1 LSRTIDRWRQF
12 EARRRR
18 LTHNLAILASTT
30 VRADTGA
37 RIGVEQ
43 QLRQPNVR
51 LADLV
56 SEGSVQLDVDSD
68 AGGHDL
74 STAETIIKFEGYVR
88 R

>member
-1 LSRTIDRWRQF
+1 M
-12 EARRRR
+12 
-18 LTHNLAILASTT
+18 
-30 VRADTGA
+30 RADTGA